1 MSLSKSPSAPV
12 RRKVLAGGLALVL
25 AVSVAACGRSS
36 DSSGGDDNG
45 TSGNKSGQL
54 AAAPG
59 FDPATKTITLGVL
72 TPTSTT
78 AKLISDPLT
87 AGNKAFYDQVN
98 ASGGIDGKYK
108 VKLEIKDN
116 KYGSGDNTATA
127 TAYGQMKD
135 NVVAFQQVLGTD
147 PVHSILSDLKDDNII
162 AGPATLDAEWYQE
175 PNLMPIMAPYQVEVA
190 NGLWY
195 YINKMD
201 GKGKKVCTLTS
212 DDGYGN
218 AGLNGVKF
226 AADKLNVDLVDTQKF
241 KTALTGCSYD
251 AQVQSLQQSKCDAV
265 FLTSLPS
272 DTLGIFNAAISKNFE
287 PMWIGTSPTWINLLA
302 AGPVG
307 EYSAK
312 HYVVAAEGPE
322 WGDMSVPGMKKMLDA
337 VKKYAPKTEPNFY
350 FAFGYLQA
358 MAMSQIL
365 TKAVKDGDLSRD
377 GVMKAMN
384 SIGKLTFDGAVAD
397 EKYGAPEDREPQRET
412 TIFKVTPDTVKTNGG
427 LTLYADDAMNFTS
440 DVAKQVPLTN

>member
-1 MSLSKSPSAPV
+1 
-12 RRKVLAGGLALVL
+12 VLAGGLALTL
-25 AVSVAACGRSS
+25 AVSLAACGRSS
-36 DSSGGDDNG
+36 DSTSNDTNIG
-45 TSGNKSGQL
+45 TSSGKSGEL
-54 AAAPG
+54 SAAPG

-87 AGNKAFYDQVN
+87 AGNKAFYDQLN
-98 ASGGIDGKYK
+98 AEGGIDGKYK
-108 VKLEIKDN
+108 VKLEVKDN

-127 TAYGQMKD
+127 TAYGQMKG
-135 NVVAFQQVLGTD
+135 NVAAFQQVLGTD
-147 PVHSILSDLKDDNII
+147 PVHSILSDLKDDDII

-175 PNLMPIMAPYQVEVA
+175 PNLMPIMSPYQVEVA

-195 YINKMD
+195 YVNKMD

-226 AADKLNVDLVDTQKF
+226 AADKLGIDLTDTQKF
-241 KTALTGCSYD
+241 KTALTGGSYD

-272 DTLGIFNAAISKNFE
+272 DTLGIFNAAISKKFE

-302 AGPVG
+302 AGDVG
-307 EYSAK
+307 KYSAA

-322 WGDMSVPGMKKMLDA
+322 WGDTSIPGMVKMLDA

-358 MAMSQIL
+358 TAMSQIL
-365 TKAVKDGDLSRD
+365 TKAVKDGDLSRE
-377 GVMKAMN
+377 GIMNAMN
-384 SIGKLTFDGAVAD
+384 SVGKLTFDGAVED
-397 EKYGAPEDREPQRET
+397 QKYGAPDDREPGRQT
-412 TIFKVTPDTVKTNGG
+412 TIFKVTPDTVTTNGG
-427 LTLYADDAMNFTS
+427 LTLYAKDAMNFTS
-440 DVAKQVPLTN
+440 DVAKAVPLTN